1 MANET
6 STPRAGLAGPGSLLN
21 KVPEVTIWFW
31 IIKILCTT
39 VGESFADWVSVDV
52 GVGLINT
59 ALLFAVALA
68 AVLAL
73 QMRSVRYHPVRYWL
87 AILVTVLSV
96 TGTLYTDILTD
107 RYHVSLSV
115 TTPLFAAVLAVVFG
129 IWFLRERT
137 LSIHSIV
144 TRPREAFYWLAILV
158 TFALGTAAGDWTL
171 ELTGWTPGVSV
182 LLPSVLIAAVVV
194 GWRLGGGAV
203 LSFWLAY
210 VLTRPLGANLGDWLA
225 LPRADGGLNLGT
237 AITSVIFLA
246 AIAGTVIYLA
256 VAKPDVIDPASD
268 APTALRDPQRE
279 RVMLGYFGA
288 VVVAAIAVLA
298 IANSRPHRD
307 VSAEE
312 TTGNISSGP
321 VQVGPQ
327 AANFPAAD
335 VAQLTT
341 IVDDTTAL
349 LTAGDQAGATQRIKD
364 LETAWDKAQSRL
376 QPLDKPAWNVLD
388 GEIDTVLSALRA
400 SRPDAA
406 KEQQT
411 LAELRASLAR

>member
-1 MANET
+1 M
-6 STPRAGLAGPGSLLN
+6 
-21 KVPEVTIWFW
+21 
-31 IIKILCTT
+31 
-39 VGESFADWVSVDV
+39 
-52 GVGLINT
+52 
-59 ALLFAVALA
+59 ALA
-68 AVLAL
+68 AVLAW

-87 AILVTVLSV
+87 TVVVLSV

-107 RYHVSLSV
+107 RYHVSLAV
-115 TTPLFAAVLAVVFG
+115 TTPVCAAVLAVVFG
-129 IWFLRERT
+129 IWFVREHT

-182 LLPSVLIAAVVV
+182 LLPSALIAAVVV
-194 GWRLGGGAV
+194 GWRFGGGAV

-225 LPRADGGLNLGT
+225 LPHADGGLNLGT

-256 VAKPDVIDPASD
+256 IAKPDVIDQSSE
-268 APTALRDPQRE
+268 APTAPRDPQRE
-279 RVMLGYFGA
+279 RVMLGYYGA

-312 TTGNISSGP
+312 TTGSTSSGP
-321 VQVGPQ
+321 VRIGPQ
-327 AANFPAAD
+327 AANFPATD
-335 VAQLTT
+335 VAQLAT
-341 IVDDTTAL
+341 IVDDTAAL
-349 LTAGDQAGATQRIKD
+349 LTAGDQAGATRRVKD

-376 QPLDKPAWNVLD
+376 QPLDKSAWNVLD
-388 GEIDTVLSALRA
+388 GEIDTVLGALRA
-400 SRPDAA
+400 SRPDAT
-406 KEQQT
+406 KEQQA
-411 LAELRASLAR
+411 LANLRSSLAR

>member
-6 STPRAGLAGPGSLLN
+6 SIPRAGLAGAGSLLN

-39 VGESFADWVSVDV
+39 VGESFADYINMTL
-52 GVGLINT
+52 GVGLVPTSVIFT
-59 ALLFAVALA
+59 VAFVAILT
-68 AVLAL
+68 V
-73 QMRSVRYHPVRYWL
+73 QMRLRRYVPAVYWL
-87 AILVTVLSV
+87 TVVVVSV

-107 RYHVSLSV
+107 RYHVSLAV
-115 TTPLFAAVLAVVFG
+115 TTPVCAAVLAVVFG
-129 IWFLRERT
+129 VWFVRERT

-182 LLPSVLIAAVVV
+182 LLPSALIAAVVL

-225 LPRADGGLNLGT
+225 LPHADGGLNLGT

-256 VAKPDVIDPASD
+256 IAKPDVIDHASE
-268 APTALRDPQRE
+268 APTAPRDPQRE
-279 RVMLGYFGA
+279 RVMLGYYGA

-312 TTGNISSGP
+312 TTGNTSIATG
-321 VQVGPQ
+321 QIGPQ
-327 AANFPAAD
+327 TANFPAAD

-341 IVDDTTAL
+341 IVDDTTTL
-349 LTAGDQAGATQRIKD
+349 LATGDQAGATRRVKD

-406 KEQQT
+406 KEQQA
-411 LAELRASLAR
+411 LADLRASLAR

>member
-1 MANET
+1 MANEA
-6 STPRAGLAGPGSLLN
+6 STPGAGLAGAGSLLN

-59 ALLFAVALA
+59 ALLFTVALA
-68 AVLAL
+68 AVLAW

-87 AILVTVLSV
+87 TVVVLSV

-107 RYHVSLSV
+107 RYHVSLAV
-115 TTPLFAAVLAVVFG
+115 TTPVCAAVLAVVFG
-129 IWFLRERT
+129 IWFVREHT

-182 LLPSVLIAAVVV
+182 LLPSALIAAVVV
-194 GWRLGGGAV
+194 GWRFGGGAV

-225 LPRADGGLNLGT
+225 LPHADGGLNLGT

-246 AIAGTVIYLA
+246 APG
-256 VAKPDVIDPASD
+256 
-268 APTALRDPQRE
+268 
-279 RVMLGYFGA
+279 
-288 VVVAAIAVLA
+288 
-298 IANSRPHRD
+298 
-307 VSAEE
+307 
-312 TTGNISSGP
+312 GP
-321 VQVGPQ
+321 PL
-327 AANFPAAD
+327 PAAHQP
-335 VAQLTT
+335 A
-341 IVDDTTAL
+341 A
-349 LTAGDQAGATQRIKD
+349 AG
-364 LETAWDKAQSRL
+364 
-376 QPLDKPAWNVLD
+376 
-388 GEIDTVLSALRA
+388 
-400 SRPDAA
+400 
-406 KEQQT
+406 
-411 LAELRASLAR
+411 